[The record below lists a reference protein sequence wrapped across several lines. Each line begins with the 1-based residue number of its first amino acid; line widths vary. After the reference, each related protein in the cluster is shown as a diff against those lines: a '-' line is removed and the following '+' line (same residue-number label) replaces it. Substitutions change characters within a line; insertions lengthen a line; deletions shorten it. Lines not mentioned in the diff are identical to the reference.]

1 MKEKNIF
8 LKPFLKRAWGK
19 RYLLP
24 IIDKYRP
31 KRYNNYI
38 EPFLWW
44 GAVLFDIQPK
54 KAFVNDINPEL
65 INLYEV
71 IKNDIDSLLA
81 ELTELEQKNNAKD
94 FYKIRWLDRDPKK
107 FEKLSDVKKA
117 ARIIYLNKTCFNWLF
132 RVNSQWQYNTP
143 YWKYKNPNIKN
154 EEVLRAVN
162 EYLNKADIK
171 FCCWSF
177 DDMIQ
182 YINAWDFVYFDPPYD
197 PVSDTSSFTW
207 YTLDWFWKED
217 QIRLRDFCVQVDKIW
232 AKFLLSNSATKF
244 IKDIYRKGDF
254 KEIHIKTVW
263 VPRTINANAKWR
275 DKVDEFLI
283 HNYKINGKK

>member
-1 MKEKNIF
+1 MKKNIF

-24 IIDKYRP
+24 VINKYKP
-31 KRYNNYI
+31 KIYKNYV

-65 INLYEV
+65 INLYEIIRDDV
-71 IKNDIDSLLA
+71 DALLK
-81 ELTELEQKNNAKD
+81 ELENYDKKNNAED

-107 FEKLSDVKKA
+107 YKKLSKVQKA
-117 ARIIYLNKTCFNWLF
+117 ARILYLNKTCFNWLF
-132 RVNSQWQYNTP
+132 RVNSQWQYNSP
-143 YWKYKNPNIKN
+143 YGKYKNPNIKN
-154 EEVLRAVN
+154 EEVLLAVN
-162 EYLNKADIK
+162 NYLKNADIK

-182 YINAWDFVYFDPPYD
+182 YINPWDFVYFDPPYD
-197 PVSDTSSFTW
+197 PVSNTSSFTW

-232 AKFLLSNSATKF
+232 AKFLLSNSATDF
-244 IKDIYRKGDF
+244 IREIYKEWEF
-254 KEIHIKTVW
+254 KEIYIETVS
-263 VPRTINANAKWR
+263 VPRTINANANWR
-275 DKVDEFLI
+275 WEVDEFLI